1 MKNRILSQ
9 FQKSWIYII
18 ITILGV
24 SLKFHNLNYKIF
36 WEDEIYTV
44 QHVVG
49 AHNILD
55 IGPNMENK
63 IVDLGYYR
71 ELLKHSSH
79 EYTIREELS
88 AQFNTM
94 NLNPLHYVLLSFWYR
109 LTGDDIL
116 QYRLFSV
123 LIFILTLPFL
133 FFLARK
139 LFHSNQV
146 AWIATSLYSISPFL
160 HVFAQEA
167 RYYILWAFILV
178 VLHFFL
184 VYALDKKKL
193 IWWAG
198 YALAGI
204 LALYCSVL
212 SGLILFEHLLFI
224 LILYRKDFWKFAGSG
239 AVMLM
244 AYLPWLLFI
253 LNGQQ
258 EVVSALAWHK
268 MPDKMPFWA
277 PALGITLGYIRTFSF
292 YKEYT
297 LYWDDVFGNIT
308 PDMILETFFNLCVLT
323 FLILALIKM
332 KKFLSKES
340 MLFILLIFIPG
351 FLLFYFLDLFRNA
364 VTSIWWRYHIFATIP
379 VILLASS
386 YFVGRLQKQEIIT
399 PLIYIGLVCIS
410 LYSVFTISKQKYWY
424 LGGEWVLEYVNN
436 AALLSSSEKALVITD
451 FTRADNPWT
460 GPTLTMQV
468 LLNCTSD
475 QIDVVRIGED
485 VPDMSSLIPDGSY
498 KDIYLLYPSSRLVEE
513 LSRQYGERMQMLEG
527 RRGPP
532 MWIIHTTNNLPDSN
546 LQPGKLYL

>member
-1 MKNRILSQ
+1 MNKVNILNL
-9 FQKSWIYII
+9 FQKPWVYLIVIL
-18 ITILGV
+18 LGV
-24 SLKFHNLNYKIF
+24 SLKFYHLNYKIF

-44 QHVVG
+44 QHVIG
-49 AHNILD
+49 ANDILGLD
-55 IGPNMENK
+55 DGTINEIHPLNHYK
-63 IVDLGYYR
+63 A
-71 ELLKHSSH
+71 LLKHSSH
-79 EYTIREELS
+79 EMTLGEELS

-109 LTGDDIL
+109 ITGDDIVH
-116 QYRLFSV
+116 YRMFSV
-123 LIFILTLPFL
+123 LVFILTLPFL

-139 LFHSNQV
+139 LFQS
-146 AWIATSLYSISPFL
+146 ATAGWIATSFYAVSPFI

-184 VYALDKKKL
+184 IYALDKKKL
-193 IWWAG
+193 SWWAG

-204 LALYCSVL
+204 LALYCSIL
-212 SGLILFEHLLFI
+212 SGFILFEHLLFI
-224 LILYRKDFWKFAGSG
+224 LIAQRKSFWKFAGSG
-239 AVMLM
+239 AIMLL

-253 LNGQQ
+253 LNNQQ
-258 EVVSALAWHK
+258 EVVSSLAWHK

-308 PDMILETFFNLCVLT
+308 PGFIVEMSINLLVLV
-323 FLILALIKM
+323 FLVLALVKM
-332 KKFLSKES
+332 RRNLRKES
-340 MLFILLIFIPG
+340 SSFLWLIFIPG

-379 VILLASS
+379 VILIAGS
-386 YFVGRLQKQEIIT
+386 FFTGGTQKWKVST
-399 PLIYIGLVCIS
+399 VLVYAGIVLLS
-410 LYSVFTISKQKYWY
+410 LFSVLTISGKKYWY
-424 LGGEWVLEYVNN
+424 LGGDWVLEFVDN
-436 AALLSSSEKALVITD
+436 AELISSSEKALVITD

-468 LLNCTSD
+468 LMNCTSD
-475 QIDVVRIGED
+475 QVDVLRAGED
-485 VPDMSSLIPDGSY
+485 VPDLASIIPDEVYS
-498 KDIYLLYPSSRLVEE
+498 DIYVLYPSSSLVEILQE
-513 LSRQYGERMQMLEG
+513 QFGDRMEILEG

-532 MWIIHTTNNLPDSN
+532 TWIIR
-546 LQPGKLYL
+546 Q